1 MLSTPY
7 HPIVMIL
14 FDRTFTL
21 VALSLILSLGGMAV
35 PYINV
40 ISTVVVFF
48 MYTVKT
54 SMAFQ
59 IFLQILYT
67 VCVILCMR
75 VTILQRVERVIAYH
89 SVV

>member
-14 FDRTFTL
+14 SNKTFTL
-21 VALSLILSLGGMAV
+21 VAVSLILRLGAMV
-35 PYINV
+35 VTYINV
-40 ISTVVVFF
+40 ISTVAVFF

-54 SMAFQ
+54 SMASQ

-67 VCVILCMR
+67 VCV
-75 VTILQRVERVIAYH
+75 
-89 SVV
+89 